1 MNFKRGL
8 LFLGV
13 VLILHLLYYGFYWW
27 SFSHIESVKHADSF
41 NSIYQLFARN
51 DWGWY
56 MRVAT
61 QGYSVAHSPGEIGC
75 CDGVHFKQSE
85 WAFFPLYPLLVRFTM
100 LIFHLNSTMAAFWLS
115 ILLAWGALWVFYGC
129 CMDLFG
135 FQDKKAVMATL
146 LFVLLPFNYYL
157 HVYYTEALFF
167 ILVGGS
173 FWAIKKKK
181 LALMSLLVMMMVLTR
196 PNGLVLLLPLFVFLV
211 SLESDLKKNYK
222 KLIAKCLWLL
232 SGPMV
237 FGLYCCYQ
245 YLMTGQFFAF
255 SIAQRGWCRYLTLPY
270 HAFFRDETWVCGFN
284 SAYTLL
290 VIGFWLYNLKKLT
303 LPMNILVA
311 VSILLPLCTGSVQ
324 SMARFIPLI
333 FPLVVAFSEHF
344 KPGWK
349 NYTALVILFG
359 LQLWSFYFWIV
370 SDPMSY

>member
-8 LFLGV
+8 GFLLL
-13 VLILHLLYYGFYWW
+13 VLGLKLAYYAFYIFCFYAFDLAHSSQGF
-27 SFSHIESVKHADSF
+27 
-41 NSIYQLFARN
+41 NTIYQLFQRN

-56 MRVAT
+56 NVIISK
-61 QGYSVAHSPGEIGC
+61 GYSVAHSAAEIGC
-75 CDGVHFKQSE
+75 CGGEHFKQSE
-85 WAFFPLYPLLVRFTM
+85 WAFFPFYPVLVRFTM

-115 ILLAWGALWVFYGC
+115 IILAWGALWVFYGC

-135 FQDKKAVMATL
+135 FKDKKAVKATL
-146 LFVLLPFNYYL
+146 LFALLPFNYYL

-167 ILVGGS
+167 LLVGGS
-173 FWAIKKKK
+173 FWAIKKEK
-181 LALMSLLVMMMVLTR
+181 LALMSLLVAMMVLTR

-211 SLESDLKKNYK
+211 SLEPDLQKNYK
-222 KLIAKCLWLL
+222 KLMAKCLWLL
-232 SGPMV
+232 SGPVV

-270 HAFFRDETWVCGFN
+270 HAFFRDETWACGFN

-290 VIGFWLYNLKKLT
+290 VIGFWLYNHKKLT

-311 VSILLPLCTGSVQ
+311 VSLLLPLCTGSVQ

-333 FPLVVAFSEHF
+333 FPLVILFSEQL

-349 NYTALVILFG
+349 NTFALIILFG